1 MLHLQF
7 GLAGKHLMFQL
18 SLFSTLSCT
27 SSIAIFQWVQPT
39 QLSPRRVFCPGASH
53 CCSWAPFQHKVS
65 KQKQVILFHLLPPHG
80 PLYGESKVF
89 ISCYHIQ
96 KVLVGKQTYLKQ
108 DFMKMNVL
116 ADFSEYFQDD
126 WKFSLIS
133 RGNFASNIKM
143 RYCFWEE
150 ESIQW
155 GEAQCVWQRTEELYL
170 H

>member
-1 MLHLQF
+1 
-7 GLAGKHLMFQL
+7 
-18 SLFSTLSCT
+18 
-27 SSIAIFQWVQPT
+27 
-39 QLSPRRVFCPGASH
+39 
-53 CCSWAPFQHKVS
+53 
-65 KQKQVILFHLLPPHG
+65 
-80 PLYGESKVF
+80 
-89 ISCYHIQ
+89 
-96 KVLVGKQTYLKQ
+96 
-108 DFMKMNVL
+108 MNVL

-150 ESIQW
+150 ESIRR